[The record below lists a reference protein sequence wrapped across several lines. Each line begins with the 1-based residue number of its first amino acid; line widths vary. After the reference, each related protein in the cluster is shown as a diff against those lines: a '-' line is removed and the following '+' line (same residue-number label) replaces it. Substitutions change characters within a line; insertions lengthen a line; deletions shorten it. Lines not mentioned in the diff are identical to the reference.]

1 MKAQVFFA
9 ATLLVSV
16 LCLLG
21 AVDSIMLAYDKEYN
35 ITNFVEDSDIVVFG
49 WVVGRDFASRQSHGY
64 TTLITIDV
72 IETIKGTPKVGD
84 PLQLTF
90 GGGECGASIETLE
103 GEPEFELGEE
113 VLLFLEKYTHGG
125 YCVFRDIEGRL
136 PVEPGGQV
144 LVSYTLDKD
153 VVKKIYLP
161 VNLVIQIGK
170 AAVKDPE
177 ASRRLEEDIKAYIKS
192 VEQLTDRLK
201 LEAKAIQEAAPPP
214 TTEERVIQLSNTI
227 TGLDRLA
234 SVRIKVDPFTLDEN
248 DDTPILSI
256 KKRLLDSRHLW
267 KVSYQ
272 VDALRHENMVNPHI
286 KGFDVYLD
294 IATGQVLK
302 IVSRD
307 AEELPQEYRS
317 RITVSNQQIR
327 STFRHDLIKWL
338 LPAVTPAYTLG
349 DFLTGAGEI
358 CRHYECYYILF
369 RTPNRVDNKD
379 IPMWLVIRYGTEP
392 IEAVGVGAMENKPP
406 PKPRTRADGYVRT
419 FQIYFVDAT
428 SGEVSPF
435 KFSLG
440 EDDTF
445 R

>member
-1 MKAQVFFA
+1 MPIWY
-9 ATLLVSV
+9 TLNN
-16 LCLLG
+16 G
-21 AVDSIMLAYDKEYN
+21 AIK
-35 ITNFVEDSDIVVFG
+35 I
-49 WVVGRDFASRQSHGY
+49 
-64 TTLITIDV
+64 ID
-72 IETIKGTPKVGD
+72 
-84 PLQLTF
+84 
-90 GGGECGASIETLE
+90 
-103 GEPEFELGEE
+103 
-113 VLLFLEKYTHGG
+113 
-125 YCVFRDIEGRL
+125 L
-136 PVEPGGQV
+136 PV
-144 LVSYTLDKD
+144 D
-153 VVKKIYLP
+153 
-161 VNLVIQIGK
+161 LVIQIAK
-170 AAVKDPE
+170 AAAKDPE
-177 ASRRLEEDIKAYIKS
+177 GTRRVEEEIKAHILLSEK
-192 VEQLTDRLK
+192 LTDRLK
-201 LEAKAIQEAAPPP
+201 LEAKAIQEAAAPPP

-234 SVRIKVDPFTLDEN
+234 SVRTKVEPFTLDEN

-256 KKRLLDSRHLW
+256 KKRLVDS
-267 KVSYQ
+267 Q

-349 DFLTGAGEI
+349 DFLTGDGKI

-369 RTPNRVDNKD
+369 RTPNRVDDKE
-379 IPMWLVIRYGTEP
+379 IPMWLVIRYGTKP
-392 IEAVGVGAMENKPP
+392 IEAAGVGAMENQPP
-406 PKPRTRADGYVRT
+406 PKPRTRADGSVRT